1 MRMTLLFTILLISFQ
16 IPVRNKDF
24 LRKINSTIHSEIN
37 EEKTYYSLRNRLISM
52 DSLDV
57 FINSDTLF
65 ILETFDYGTRVYDVE
80 MWDKNKHISYTY
92 IPTNK
97 TKGKIT
103 FEGFH
108 MPGNHNFPDYMRN
121 LISRWDVSTIRRLTK
136 EYGQFIDS
144 WPITGIRIIIDK
156 GRITVDSTGFY
167 YIPDPSDTTTD
178 YDWIKKSRGRK

>member
-37 EEKTYYSLRNRLISM
+37 EERTYYSLRKKLISM

-65 ILETFDYGTRVYDVE
+65 ILETHDFVTGIYEGE
-80 MWDKNKHISYTY
+80 IWDKNKHINYSSQF
-92 IPTNK
+92 
-97 TKGKIT
+97 GKIT
-103 FEGFH
+103 FEGFY

-121 LISRWDVSTIRRLTK
+121 LINGWDVRAIRL
-136 EYGQFIDS
+136 IDEKRGIQS
-144 WPITGIRIIIDK
+144 DSCPIVGIRVMINK
-156 GRITVDSTGFY
+156 GRITVDSIVFY
-167 YIPDPSDTTTD
+167 DFFDPS
-178 YDWIKKSRGRK
+178 WIPYGSSHRP